1 MKKNQRVYV
10 VDDDE
15 AVRHSLT
22 MLLETAGYTAKEFA
36 SGEAFLASCSETCEG
51 CVILDVHMP
60 GMDGVAVYQAL
71 QAKGRHPPVIFLT
84 AYGTIPMSVKAIKSG
99 ALDYLTKPV
108 DGTLLLERVQEALR
122 QDERLR
128 AHEAVNS
135 EMQERLASL
144 TSREHDVMTL
154 AVAGFTNKEI
164 AQRLQISHRT
174 VEIHRAR
181 VMHKTGATNL
191 LELARLAET
200 SPIPPPA

>member
-15 AVRHSLT
+15 AVRHSLI
-22 MLLETAGYTAKEFA
+22 MLLETAGYTASEFA
-36 SGEAFLASCSETCEG
+36 SGEAFLASCSENCEG

-128 AHEAVNS
+128 AHDAVNC

-191 LELARLAET
+191 LELARIAEN
-200 SPIPPPA
+200 SPTPPPA

>member
-1 MKKNQRVYV
+1 MKKNQKVYV

-22 MLLETAGYTAKEFA
+22 MLLETAGYSANEFA
-36 SGEAFLASCSETCEG
+36 SGESFLASCSDACEG

-60 GMDGVAVYQAL
+60 GMDGVAVYKAL
-71 QAKGRHPPVIFLT
+71 QEKGRHLPVIFLT
-84 AYGTIPMSVKAIKSG
+84 AYGSIPLSVQAIKSG

-135 EMQERLASL
+135 EMQGRLSSL
-144 TSREHDVMTL
+144 TSREHDVMEL

-164 AQRLQISHRT
+164 AQRLQISYRT

-191 LELARLAET
+191 LELARIAET
-200 SPIPPPA
+200 AVRPSSS

>member
-22 MLLETAGYTAKEFA
+22 MLLETAGYSASEFP
-36 SGEAFLASCSETCEG
+36 SGESFLASCSDHCEG

-71 QAKGRHPPVIFLT
+71 QSKGRHPPVIFLT
-84 AYGTIPMSVKAIKSG
+84 AYGSIPMSVQAIKSG

-128 AHEAVNS
+128 AHDAVNS
-135 EMQERLASL
+135 EMQERLSSL
-144 TSREHDVMTL
+144 TAREHDVMDL
-154 AVAGFTNKEI
+154 AVAGLTNKEI

-191 LELARLAET
+191 LELARIAET
-200 SPIPPPA
+200 TLRPGTS